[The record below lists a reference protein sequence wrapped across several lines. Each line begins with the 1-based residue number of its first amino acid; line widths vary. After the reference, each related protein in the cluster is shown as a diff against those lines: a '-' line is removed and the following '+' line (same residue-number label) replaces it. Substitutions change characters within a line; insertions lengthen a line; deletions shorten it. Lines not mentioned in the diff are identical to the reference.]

1 MKKRFG
7 KIAAGIAI
15 AGTLVGMCPAALSP
29 ITAVAN
35 ETSAA
40 HTASLGSG
48 RETADTYK
56 INVINNY
63 TYTDGQEEHNEKPG
77 GVYADKEAAGF
88 GETVTV
94 SKNKNGGGVPEGRVK
109 VIRNDSGEDVTE
121 KVLGEHHSHFKGD
134 ESFSFDMPAYDITIK
149 ADVIIGPY
157 ESTPV
162 IAFSDDPDY
171 SLASVVQSPNG
182 TVSVSADT
190 LTPSDHDEKILLAK
204 KGDTLK
210 LTATPDPG
218 YVFKK
223 WYIKCGI
230 CNVAMT
236 DDLDIHTT
244 IDNATGVATA
254 TLVQD
259 ESIWIQA
266 VFEDGAKTMAP
277 QTSIGIP
284 LHISYVDEN
293 GNDITDKIRYNVLGA
308 DGKVSDDFSAENNVF
323 QPSFLV
329 TPTDKTVYDGD
340 IDGRPVYRVIYAGS
354 YEQQTNV
361 IKTESLPEQYEP
373 IDDINITTILGDV
386 NDKEGL
392 GNTTVVNA
400 DSGKVKI
407 EKTDDPEGFYYKVI
421 ISVDTK
427 KETEAPKNTENK
439 AGQKDTSADDDKKET
454 NNTEGFASSD
464 KAVKISQSENGKA
477 LSSGYV
483 TSDKATPV
491 LTQPV
496 KTTAPATG
504 DVNNTAVYIIAAG
517 VSITAVAF
525 ILVKKAFLK
534 K

>member
-1 MKKRFG
+1 M
-7 KIAAGIAI
+7 
-15 AGTLVGMCPAALSP
+15 
-29 ITAVAN
+29 
-35 ETSAA
+35 
-40 HTASLGSG
+40 
-48 RETADTYK
+48 
-56 INVINNY
+56 
-63 TYTDGQEEHNEKPG
+63 
-77 GVYADKEAAGF
+77 
-88 GETVTV
+88 
-94 SKNKNGGGVPEGRVK
+94 
-109 VIRNDSGEDVTE
+109 
-121 KVLGEHHSHFKGD
+121 
-134 ESFSFDMPAYDITIK
+134 
-149 ADVIIGPY
+149 
-157 ESTPV
+157 
-162 IAFSDDPDY
+162 
-171 SLASVVQSPNG
+171 VQSPNG

-190 LTPSDHDEKILLAK
+190 LTPSDHDEKILLAEN
-204 KGDTLK
+204 GDTLK

-244 IDNATGVATA
+244 IDNVTGVATA

-259 ESIWIQA
+259 ENIWIQA

-340 IDGRPVYRVIYAGS
+340 IDGKPTYRVIYAGS
-354 YEQQTNV
+354 NEQQTNV

-373 IDDINITTILGDV
+373 VDDINITTIIGDV

-439 AGQKDTSADDDKKET
+439 AGQKDISADDDKKET
-454 NNTEGFASSD
+454 NNTEGFASSNE
-464 KAVKISQSENGKA
+464 AVKISPSENGKA

-483 TSDKATPV
+483 TSDKVTPV
-491 LTQPV
+491 TTQPV

-525 ILVKKAFLK
+525 ILVKKAVLK